1 MSQVK
6 TTLVDSLNISCTQES
21 SVLAKGEM
29 SFSSVVEEG
38 PSEKVL
44 ECNESKNMDS
54 NMRETLSTCT
64 YFEKSVLAHLLQLIQ
79 ALPFEVDLSHSRR

>member
-1 MSQVK
+1 M
-6 TTLVDSLNISCTQES
+6 VDSLNISCTQES
-21 SVLAKGEM
+21 SVLAKGKM

-64 YFEKSVLAHLLQLIQ
+64 YFEKSVPGPSTTINSGTS
-79 ALPFEVDLSHSRR
+79 VRSRPES